1 MPQFQLISQELCL
14 AAEEL
19 KTLAAKPKNL
29 LTNINRPK
37 RVRKPLV
44 KYSPSDYSTKHK
56 FKFCICKE
64 RKQSKTV
71 ACSNKRNCR
80 YGQFFHYEGER
91 PCVLYRDDSEVS
103 KKWICPWC
111 KKDAEKTEEE
121 IGIPVKIIKL

>member
-14 AAEEL
+14 DAEEF
-19 KTLAAKPKNL
+19 KTSAAKPKNL

-44 KYSPSDYSTKHK
+44 KYSPSDYSTKYK

-80 YGQFFHYEGER
+80 YGQLITRVKVHA
-91 PCVLYRDDSEVS
+91 YRDDSEAS
-103 KKWICPWC
+103 KKWLCPWC

-121 IGIPVKIIKL
+121 IPGIPVKMIKL